1 MPAAQ
6 MKYEIAK
13 AHHVND
19 NTRIL
24 HLIPTKLYTD
34 L

>member
-1 MPAAQ
+1 MLKSNLNAMPAAQ

-19 NTRIL
+19 NT
-24 HLIPTKLYTD
+24 LY
-34 L
+34 